1 MKALIAGC
9 MLLLLGTPSWAQD
22 AVPNPAPPHPEL
34 RPVLDDFGGMPGLTA
49 LMDSFMEIMLEDPR
63 LRPFFEHTENDR
75 IKRQLAE
82 QFCVILGGD
91 CVYTGR
97 DMVESHKLF
106 DAEFDVLEAM
116 VGRVA
121 KGVGEKLDPREARLK
136 LEIAAEASRNPNIA
150 RLVREADACSLESL
164 RQTIAEARRAH
175 GLPDD
180 DDTVAEL
187 AVVAAAMFDGL
198 VIRGVRDPNTDQAA
212 VARRFSGIL
221 RRLFLS

>member
-1 MKALIAGC
+1 MIADDE
-9 MLLLLGTPSWAQD
+9 L
-22 AVPNPAPPHPEL
+22 NPASKADVRREQIL
-34 RPVLDDFGGMPGLTA
+34 AAAQTCVLEEGFHRASISKNCKLAGMSPGHVYHYFENKEAIMAALVRRDLDHMLDLTA
-49 LMDSFMEIMLEDPR
+49 GMRAS
-63 LRPFFEHTENDR
+63 
-75 IKRQLAE
+75 A
-82 QFCVILGGD
+82 
-91 CVYTGR
+91 
-97 DMVESHKLF
+97 
-106 DAEFDVLEAM
+106 DVLEAM
-116 VGRVA
+116 IDRIPQGVA
-121 KGVGEKLDPREARLK
+121 EKLDPRDASLK